1 MKTLVLIILTLWTLS
16 GCGSNTSSST
26 TSLHPQGEADNIKPP
41 QPQGIADDI
50 KPPASPDI

>member
-1 MKTLVLIILTLWTLS
+1 MKTLLIIMITLFTLS
-16 GCGSNTSSST
+16 GCGSNATLTESST
-26 TSLHPQGEADNIKPP
+26 TPP

>member
-1 MKTLVLIILTLWTLS
+1 MKTLLVIIITLWTLS
-16 GCGSNTSSST
+16 GCGSNTSSQESSST
-26 TSLHPQGEADNIKPP
+26 TPP